1 MINIERN
8 CSSIPSTIFV
18 TVNLKK
24 KKISEIKGLCEEQ
37 LRKGLLRKEDPCLRN
52 SEHDEDSVRSK
63 LMSISMVMGE

>member
-8 CSSIPSTIFV
+8 CSNITSTIFV

-37 LRKGLLRKEDPCLRN
+37 LTKGLLRKEDCCLRN
-52 SEHDEDSVRSK
+52 SEHDEDSVGSK
-63 LMSISMVMGE
+63 LMAISMVLGE